1 MHYVSKIYC
10 TRSLVDITVNSE
22 KHSSYFHQ
30 VYKRIFFFLPLS
42 AFCQF
47 LPWIEYHGFTFSEV
61 FFILHYHAL
70 CPGSLTW
77 MEYIN
82 VSFALG
88 ILDGWNSDSGEEAGE
103 RVVVS
108 NLFLWSSPY
117 EGTISWSHPS
127 TKGHSFWK
135 SALFPVFHNLLVCSA
150 VCLRSS
156 TLYLVQWYSTFP
168 VVFLYPECFLLIYI
182 TLPKLSIYF
191 VCFFLGMWQGQFTIP
206 DND

>member
-10 TRSLVDITVNSE
+10 TGSLVAITVNSE
-22 KHSSYFHQ
+22 KPSSYFHQ
-30 VYKRIFFFLPLS
+30 VYKRIFFFFFLPFS

-47 LPWIEYHGFTFSEV
+47 LPWIEYHGFTFSET

-88 ILDGWNSDSGEEAGE
+88 ILDGWNSDSSEEAGE
-103 RVVVS
+103 RVLAS

-117 EGTISWSHPS
+117 EGTVSWSHPS

-135 SALFPVFHNLLVCSA
+135 SALFPVFHNLLVCSS
-150 VCLRSS
+150 VSLGSS
-156 TLYLVQWYSTFP
+156 TLSSSVVLSFPCGFPIPWTFSFNLYNSP
-168 VVFLYPECFLLIYI
+168 QIIHLFCSFLPRYVTGTIYN
-182 TLPKLSIYF
+182 TR
-191 VCFFLGMWQGQFTIP
+191 
-206 DND
+206 